1 MNYIVLY
8 EATDPPAY
16 PWLTS
21 IITFAMLVVF
31 IFCLIKFWK
40 RCSISTRALVAIL
53 TTFVFLVFLSINALY
68 LETNINSPVYIWR
81 EYKNGNY
88 KIVEGV
94 IECYEERQYMENSTA
109 PDNFTV
115 DGVYFNAGVSYSGYG
130 YPLRQVDGGKLK
142 NGQKCIIHYI
152 ETGAGNV
159 IMKLQI
165 EE

>member
-1 MNYIVLY
+1 
-8 EATDPPAY
+8 
-16 PWLTS
+16 
-21 IITFAMLVVF
+21 MLVVF

-40 RCSISTRALVAIL
+40 RCSISTRALFAIL

-68 LETNINSPVYIWR
+68 IGTNTNTNSPVYIWR

-94 IECYEERQYMENSTA
+94 IECYEERQSMRYSPA

-115 DGVYFNAGVSYSGYG
+115 DGVYFYVGVSYSGYG

-152 ETGAGNV
+152 ETGAENV